1 MSHLVPLVPPSS
13 IVIWIF
19 TILLL
24 PQLSLQEEGHLH
36 PTELSLSTESPESA
50 TWAAAEYEEG
60 EAGREVETRSGS
72 EGISIIDL
80 LTMTTIF
87 DENVKTDDNGSEK
100 CCVFV
105 LQSSNSD
112 TLILF

>member
-36 PTELSLSTESPESA
+36 PTELSLLTESPESA
-50 TWAAAEYEEG
+50 TWAAEHEVEDV
-60 EAGREVETRSGS
+60 GREVEIRTGPESK
-72 EGISIIDL
+72 
-80 LTMTTIF
+80 F
-87 DENVKTDDNGSEK
+87 
-100 CCVFV
+100 
-105 LQSSNSD
+105 
-112 TLILF
+112 

>member
-1 MSHLVPLVPPSS
+1 MSHLVPLVAPS
-13 IVIWIF
+13 WIF
-19 TILLL
+19 AILLL
-24 PQLSLQEEGHLH
+24 PHLSLQEEGNLH
-36 PTELSLSTESPESA
+36 PTELSLLTESPESA
-50 TWAAAEYEEG
+50 TWAAAEREEG

-100 CCVFV
+100 M
-105 LQSSNSD
+105 LSLSKYK
-112 TLILF
+112 